1 MPSPLSTYERRQVV
15 AVDQGDYHG
24 DDLKAVRLRAYKN
37 ASSAWPARP
46 EDSFYLEQRR
56 QARLFRDR
64 FNPDFFYL
72 RPSLAGGPESDAIQK
87 K

>member
-1 MPSPLSTYERRQVV
+1 MVLPLSTYERKQV
-15 AVDQGDYHG
+15 AVVQDGFYG
-24 DDLKAVRLRAYKN
+24 DDLKAMRLRTYKTE
-37 ASSAWPARP
+37 SSSWPVKEESKA
-46 EDSFYLEQRR
+46 LEQRR

-72 RPSLAGGPESDAIQK
+72 RPSLPGGPEADAIQK